1 MSPLTIAIDG
11 PSGSGKSVLAQ
22 ALARRLGYRYLDT
35 GALYR
40 AVALAA
46 LRQGVPIDDPA
57 ALSRLAESLVL
68 RIEPPAPD
76 DGRQYTVL
84 LDDEDVTWALRT
96 PEVERVVS
104 AVAAVPGVRRALIAQ
119 QQRLAAGGGA
129 VLAGRDIGTV
139 VLPNAELKI
148 YLDASPE
155 VRARRRQQQLREQ
168 GIIQDY
174 ASVLADIHQRD
185 QLDSTREAAPLRRA
199 ADAIEVRNETLTL
212 DELVEYVM
220 RLVEEQRRRFCSSRS
235 P

>member
-1 MSPLTIAIDG
+1 VSPLTIAIDG

>member
-1 MSPLTIAIDG
+1 MTIAIDG

-68 RIEPPAPD
+68 RIEPPVPD

-84 LDDEDVTWALRT
+84 LDGEDVTWTLRT

-212 DELVEYVM
+212 DELVEHVM